1 MNYDFKILKDKA
13 KGIEDWLK
21 KEYMGLRTGIA
32 STSILDG
39 ISIDDYGSKMPL
51 NQVANIGTED
61 ARTIRIT
68 PWDKTQSKAI
78 EKAITVADLGVSVG
92 ADDKGVRVSFPELTT
107 ERRGL
112 IIKTAKQKLEDARI
126 NLRKVREEVWGDIQ
140 DKEKEGVL
148 TEDEQIRY
156 KKEMQKYI
164 DESNMNLESFFD
176 KKEKEINS

>member
-39 ISIDDYGSKMPL
+39 ISIDAYGSKMPL

>member
-1 MNYDFKILKDKA
+1 MIYDFKILKDKA

-21 KEYMGLRTGIA
+21 KEYMGLRTGVA

-39 ISIDDYGSKMPL
+39 ISIDAYGSKMPL

-126 NLRKVREEVWGDIQ
+126 NLRKVREDVWIDIQ

-164 DESNMNLESFFD
+164 DESNMNLEGFFD